1 MRLLLRVPLVWCLS
15 TLALAFASVAEA
27 QTKILCGLTTAPGPG
42 IAYLYF
48 GKELG
53 FDRQEGIDLEFVV
66 LPGTPAVY
74 QQLAA
79 GRIQIGL
86 PQPDPLVKALAKGER
101 LPIRFI
107 FNVIRRSES
116 EMVVLDASQYRNIK
130 DLKGQSIGVGGMG
143 WGNVPKTRALLR
155 QAGLVDGKDFTLT
168 AVGDGAPAFKALMD
182 GQVAALNLN
191 DSRHAAL
198 EASGVKIRRLP
209 MPTEYEGLLSNGVA
223 TSESFLRSQPEVLA
237 KTMRVFAKSLV
248 ACEANPEACVKAFW
262 KANPERRDQSVPEA
276 QAMAAAM
283 FILKERQK
291 RLLAQEWA
299 AKKRLG
305 EYPAADIA
313 NFISVLHQGEEIETD
328 KIDTAAVFTNQFV
341 DRANDFDLQRV
352 VQDARAATVR

>member
-191 DSRHAAL
+191 DSRHADGIRG
-198 EASGVKIRRLP
+198 ASQQ
-209 MPTEYEGLLSNGVA
+209 
-223 TSESFLRSQPEVLA
+223 RS
-237 KTMRVFAKSLV
+237 
-248 ACEANPEACVKAFW
+248 
-262 KANPERRDQSVPEA
+262 
-276 QAMAAAM
+276 
-283 FILKERQK
+283 
-291 RLLAQEWA
+291 
-299 AKKRLG
+299 G
-305 EYPAADIA
+305 
-313 NFISVLHQGEEIETD
+313 H
-328 KIDTAAVFTNQFV
+328 
-341 DRANDFDLQRV
+341 QRV
-352 VQDARAATVR
+352 VPALAAGSARQDDAGIRQVARGLRGEPRGLRQGVLEGQPREKGPERP